1 MKRKLLWLT
10 AGGLSLTAVVLIAMN
25 RQALAQQSGETPVTR
40 NGGIT
45 VGRTFAP
52 TPAGPWTPFLP
63 NATDGPTGQTGP
75 AGFIAPQASYPAQPP
90 AGYPQAAG
98 YPATNLSGGG
108 YYVADSAVT
117 NPPVPATPPTYGI
130 RYGITGASPATKGY
144 YQDEAKIQQLL
155 AEYQSAKEDAVRTEL
170 VAQITKAVTNQFD
183 EKQKAREQELKALEE
198 QLAKLKE
205 KHTKRQQ
212 LRNDIIGDRVSQ
224 LVNNID
230 GLGWGNETSGSLPP
244 LAGGIGFPGLPGVNP
259 AVPTYSS
266 YPMVYPSPN
275 VRIPTP
281 TPSGVAPQWI
291 APQPGTQPA
300 TTVPA
305 PPARAPQQ
313 PSQNN
318 STSVDPNDWS
328 DAPGVRTRLLRDASP
343 APANA
348 SGLTYRRMQTQSQ
361 ALTPSLGALP
371 VAETQPL
378 PSLDR
383 LPNPL
388 SDLDRLPNPLSDSAV
403 EGPQIIDGVAPLEAL
418 QPTDPLIIAEQPT
431 LELPVAPALPSAD
444 LAPPVESPELP
455 PVAAEGTDPNPRG

>member
-25 RQALAQQSGETPVTR
+25 RQALAQQSGASTTSNGLPGQQTPQ
-40 NGGIT
+40 GIT
-45 VGRTFAP
+45 VWPSPNAASTPLAYGGPPGQTESYGGLNTSLATYPPNQLPIPEGYTLPPGIYGPTSTLARVSEGYPSSVPPAMGVAP
-52 TPAGPWTPFLP
+52 TYSSGIRGYTVTP
-63 NATDGPTGQTGP
+63 NAP
-75 AGFIAPQASYPAQPP
+75 
-90 AGYPQAAG
+90 
-98 YPATNLSGGG
+98 
-108 YYVADSAVT
+108 
-117 NPPVPATPPTYGI
+117 
-130 RYGITGASPATKGY
+130 PATKGY

-155 AEYQSAKEDAVRTEL
+155 AEYQSAKDDAKRAEL
-170 VAQITKAVTNQFD
+170 VEQITKAVTNQFD

-244 LAGGIGFPGLPGVNP
+244 LAGGIGFPGMQGPGMPGMAWGVLPGLPTPGVRYPSPILPGVAPWNAP
-259 AVPTYSS
+259 PT
-266 YPMVYPSPN
+266 
-275 VRIPTP
+275 
-281 TPSGVAPQWI
+281 
-291 APQPGTQPA
+291 GTQPT

-305 PPARAPQQ
+305 PPARARQL

-318 STSVDPNDWS
+318 STSVDPNGWG
-328 DAPGVRTRLLRDASP
+328 DAPSVRTRLLRDV
-343 APANA
+343 APVPPNA
-348 SGLTYRRMQTQSQ
+348 SGLSYRRMQTPSQ
-361 ALTPSLGALP
+361 AAAIAPSLGALP

-388 SDLDRLPNPLSDSAV
+388 SDLAV
-403 EGPQIIDGVAPLEAL
+403 ESPETLDGVAPLEAL

-444 LAPPVESPELP
+444 QAPAVESPELP
-455 PVAAEGTDPNPRG
+455 PGRGEKIIP

>member
-40 NGGIT
+40 NSVST
-45 VGRTFAP
+45 TGRTFAP
-52 TPAGPWTPFLP
+52 TPSGPWTPFLP
-63 NATDGPTGQTGP
+63 NANNGTPGQTGP

-90 AGYPQAAG
+90 IGYPQAAG

-108 YYVADSAVT
+108 YYVADSVVT
-117 NPPVPATPPTYGI
+117 NPPATPHTSGI
-130 RYGITGASPATKGY
+130 RYGINIAPPATKGY

-183 EKQKAREQELKALEE
+183 EKQKAREQELQALEE

-230 GLGWGNETSGSLPP
+230 GLGWGNETSGALPP
-244 LAGGIGFPGLPGVNP
+244 LAGGIGFPGMPGPGMPGMAGGILPGL
-259 AVPTYSS
+259 
-266 YPMVYPSPN
+266 
-275 VRIPTP
+275 PTP
-281 TPSGVAPQWI
+281 GVRYGSPITPGVAPQWI
-291 APQPGTQPA
+291 GPQPGTQPA

-313 PSQNN
+313 PGQNN
-318 STSVDPNDWS
+318 TTSVDASDWG
-328 DAPGVRTRLLRDASP
+328 DAPSVRTRLLREVAP

-348 SGLTYRRMQTQSQ
+348 NGLTYRRMQTPSQ
-361 ALTPSLGALP
+361 AARIPNPNELPAGPRALP
-371 VAETQPL
+371 SVVL
-378 PSLDR
+378 R
-383 LPNPL
+383 PN
-388 SDLDRLPNPLSDSAV
+388 SRDGSAV

-444 LAPPVESPELP
+444 LAPPVESPEQP